1 MDTKERQP
9 IRSSVSLLGKQL
21 SRRDAIKAG
30 GIAVLGLTFTK
41 PVIETIYPKPAFAQM
56 SPGPSNGGTKLR
68 TFIPY
73 LSTRCKYRQVSHGDL
88 PGFEQPAYDDSA
100 WASGDAAFG
109 TASTCALN
117 MVNVKTDWTPN
128 TDMLLRKEFNLPAG
142 ATDVVVGV
150 AIDNDVQV
158 WFNGMD
164 ISGGMQVHETCAI
177 LDSFV
182 FPVPNSYLIA
192 GTNLVAIRG
201 RDRGS
206 DAYVDFEVRG
216 VA

>member
-1 MDTKERQP
+1 
-9 IRSSVSLLGKQL
+9 
-21 SRRDAIKAG
+21 
-30 GIAVLGLTFTK
+30 
-41 PVIETIYPKPAFAQM
+41 
-56 SPGPSNGGTKLR
+56 
-68 TFIPY
+68 
-73 LSTRCKYRQVSHGDL
+73 
-88 PGFEQPAYDDSA
+88 
-100 WASGDAAFG
+100 
-109 TASTCALN
+109 

-142 ATDVVVGV
+142 ASDVVVGV